1 EKSPP
6 SGGPEGLTAGKKRSI
21 GLLGRQGSV
30 RIPQSDHHRPPAT
43 ITAGRLAWHPTIPVY
58 VDDC

>member
-1 EKSPP
+1 M
-6 SGGPEGLTAGKKRSI
+6 TAGKKRSI